1 MASSLEEELKKSS
14 HVAHSALE
22 IRRKELAEEEEDIAD
37 SRIRYETERML
48 DFYDELSDRK
58 VAEEVAAI
66 IQRFVSLEKVVGE
79 ATTAGLRLTSLPYDE
94 TTDIQR
100 YNDALDTIGGLEDEC
115 QELEADVLSLCGTL
129 SSTEGRLPGVLDS
142 LLDILRGHT
151 ENLTSAQSLVRCC
164 KESYRMGIGTLTLV

>member
-22 IRRKELAEEEEDIAD
+22 LRRKELAAEEEDIAD

-48 DFYDELSDRK
+48 DFYDELSDRKVRPLYSRINSLANPSK

-79 ATTAGLRLTSLPYDE
+79 ATTAGLRLTSLPCDE
-94 TTDIQR
+94 TTEVQR
-100 YNDALDTIGGLEDEC
+100 YNDALHTIG
-115 QELEADVLSLCGTL
+115 
-129 SSTEGRLPGVLDS
+129 
-142 LLDILRGHT
+142 
-151 ENLTSAQSLVRCC
+151 
-164 KESYRMGIGTLTLV
+164 ESETGAVISPTLTMQQAGWR